1 MNFSQRLQ
9 EIMKNNGITKFKL
22 SKQLNVSPS
31 TVANWLN
38 GESRPNIERIRQIAE
53 FFNVSADFLLTGNNA
68 SSQQMP
74 VSNES
79 FEQLER
85 ILLDAFR
92 KVSISDKIAILQH
105 AESLAHS
112 RQIYD
117 MIGDVPHNENFSF
130 AENGNHTKSLLTPD
144 DVRRI
149 KALLKK
155 YDEDNQ

>member
-38 GESRPNIERIRQIAE
+38 GESSPNIERIRQIAE
-53 FFNVSADFLLTGNNA
+53 FFNVSTDFLLTGNDA
-68 SSQQMP
+68 SGRQTP
-74 VSNES
+74 ESNES
-79 FEQLER
+79 FEQLEC

-112 RQIYD
+112 KQIYD
-117 MIGDVPHNENFSF
+117 MIGDMPHGENFSF
-130 AENGNHTKSLLTPD
+130 AESGKNTKFQLTSD
-144 DVRRI
+144 DIRRI

-155 YDEDNQ
+155 YDEDKK

>member
-9 EIMKNNGITKFKL
+9 GIMKNNGITKFKL

-38 GESRPNIERIRQIAE
+38 GESSPNIERIRQIAD
-53 FFNVSADFLLTGNNA
+53 FFHVSTDYLLIGSET
-68 SSQQMP
+68 
-74 VSNES
+74 SNSMQPAANEPL
-79 FEQLER
+79 EQLEEL
-85 ILLDAFR
+85 LLDAFR
-92 KVSISDKIAILQH
+92 RVSVSDKIAILQH

-117 MIGDVPHNENFSF
+117 MIGDVPYNEGITF
-130 AENGNHTKSLLTPD
+130 AESGKNTNAQLTPD
-144 DVRRI
+144 DIRRI

-155 YDEDNQ
+155 YDEKNQ

>member
-38 GESRPNIERIRQIAE
+38 GESSPNIERIRQIAE
-53 FFNVSADFLLTGNNA
+53 FFNVSTDFLLTGSDA
-68 SSQQMP
+68 SGQQTP
-74 VSNES
+74 ESNES
-79 FEQLER
+79 FEHLEC

-112 RQIYD
+112 KQIYD
-117 MIGDVPHNENFSF
+117 MIGDMPHGENFSF
-130 AENGNHTKSLLTPD
+130 AESGKNTKFQLTSD
-144 DVRRI
+144 DIRRI

-155 YDEDNQ
+155 YDEDNK